1 MTCNFT
7 VISSERKEWMRGLL
21 KDYSGQQCL
30 RALCLKSQMTLP
42 GRNYLST
49 SSMAFLA
56 SLAKGKDMNKQ
67 ANNLNGIVFL
77 GWLSPMSKNFFF
89 KKITSSSGL

>member
-1 MTCNFT
+1 
-7 VISSERKEWMRGLL
+7 MRGSL

-42 GRNYLST
+42 GRNYLSA

-56 SLAKGKDMNKQ
+56 SMVKGEDMNKQ
-67 ANNLNGIVFL
+67 ANN
-77 GWLSPMSKNFFF
+77 
-89 KKITSSSGL
+89 

>member
-7 VISSERKEWMRGLL
+7 VRSSERKEWTRCLL

-30 RALCLKSQMTLP
+30 RALCLKRQMTLP
-42 GRNYLST
+42 GRNYLSV
-49 SSMAFLA
+49 SSMAF
-56 SLAKGKDMNKQ
+56 LAKGKDMNKQ
-67 ANNLNGIVFL
+67 ADNLHGIVFL